1 MASAWLERGGVA
13 VRAGDATMQGD
24 PLWRDA
30 VGNVIARAEAIGRG
44 RLIAL
49 PGALTPATLPWLLD
63 DEFPQRLLAAL
74 RGAAPPP
81 DRAQAPA
88 LEPVRATTAAEN
100 AVSSD
105 ATRPFD
111 AWLAALIAI
120 LFLLE
125 RLVATHVRAESP
137 A

>member
-1 MASAWLERGGVA
+1 MCPLARPRDLVAELAAGERQEHA
-13 VRAGDATMQGD
+13 FE
-24 PLWRDA
+24 
-30 VGNVIARAEAIGRG
+30 ARF
-44 RLIAL
+44 
-49 PGALTPATLPWLLD
+49 LD